1 MRVSAESG
9 MTRHRATPSPSPC
22 KSSRIGPA
30 ILVVRGRTESRLR
43 TSKSVGERGDPSAVC
58 FYNRLLARSK
68 PKMAALIAVARKL
81 LVVLNAVLR
90 TSTPWTEAKHV
101 QPSI

>member
-1 MRVSAESG
+1 
-9 MTRHRATPSPSPC
+9 
-22 KSSRIGPA
+22 
-30 ILVVRGRTESRLR
+30 
-43 TSKSVGERGDPSAVC
+43 VC

-90 TSTPWTEAKHV
+90 TSTPWTEGKHV